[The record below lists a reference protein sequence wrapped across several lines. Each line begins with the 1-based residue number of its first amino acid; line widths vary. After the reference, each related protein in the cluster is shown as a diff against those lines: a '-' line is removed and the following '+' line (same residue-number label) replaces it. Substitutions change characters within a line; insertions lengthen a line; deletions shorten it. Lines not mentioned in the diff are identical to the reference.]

1 MIEKRKGGREE
12 TKKLPQIT
20 QQQQQ
25 LSFINLH
32 HLGLDVYQVKL
43 IKVIKSIL
51 TVDSMNID
59 VKKNYMFELHKI
71 NSTRDSNPES
81 FLGSRVFNRRGTL
94 YL

>member
-20 QQQQQ
+20 QQQQ

-32 HLGLDVYQVKL
+32 YLSLHVYQVKL

-59 VKKNYMFELHKI
+59 VKKNYMVELHKI

>member
-12 TKKLPQIT
+12 TKKSPQIT

-25 LSFINLH
+25 QLSFISLH
-32 HLGLDVYQVKL
+32 HLGLHVYQVKL

-59 VKKNYMFELHKI
+59 VKKNYI
-71 NSTRDSNPES
+71 W
-81 FLGSRVFNRRGTL
+81 VA
-94 YL
+94 